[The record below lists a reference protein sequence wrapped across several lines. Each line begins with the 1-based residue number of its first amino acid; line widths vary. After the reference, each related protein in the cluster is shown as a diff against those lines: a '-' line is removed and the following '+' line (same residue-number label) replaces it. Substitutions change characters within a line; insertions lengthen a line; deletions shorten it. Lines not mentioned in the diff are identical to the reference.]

1 MELNLFLDFVNNS
14 VRKISSDVEKL
25 HLSQGEG
32 SHVLD
37 RLSSEAVMLEHHIRY
52 FIEANQLGLENIQP
66 TFEPVQVSQTD
77 PEPEEGAPV
86 RYFTLEELAAY
97 NGKNGAPAY
106 VAVNGVVYDVT
117 NNSVWKGGPHFGNEA
132 GNDNTVQFNTCHP
145 GARVLQMLPVVGYL
159 Y

>member
-1 MELNLFLDFVNNS
+1 MELNLFLDFVSNS
-14 VRKISSDVEKL
+14 VRKISSDAAKL

-37 RLSSEAVMLEHHIRY
+37 RLNSEAVMLEHHIRY
-52 FIEANQLGLENIQP
+52 FIEANQLGLENLQP
-66 TFEPVQVSQTD
+66 PYEPVQVSQTE
-77 PEPEEGAPV
+77 PEPEEEVPT

-106 VAVNGVVYDVT
+106 VAVHGVVYDVT
-117 NNSVWKGGPHFGNEA
+117 NNSVWRGGPHFGMEA
-132 GNDNTVQFNTCHP
+132 GNDITEQFNTCHP
-145 GARVLQMLPVVGYL
+145 GARVLQVLPVVGYL